1 MKNRR
6 IGLVIVALFVCMIM
20 AFTLVSCMDAEN
32 YHTKDDISS
41 LIGELE
47 ATMTEKAT
55 ANADAIA
62 ALRAEYTTKTSG
74 LETAISENK
83 TLIANLTLAHSTKVA
98 ELEQANKKISD
109 ELSALKATYATD
121 LAALEK
127 ADGDNKAAI
136 DALTSEYNKKV
147 AALEQADD
155 TNAKAIADLTKDYNT
170 QVEKLESAIKQA
182 NDTIVSYKI
191 ALEESIADLETKQD
205 AQIAEIKTL
214 IATVQSANTSQ
225 EQKIALL
232 ANQIIELQKSMQ
244 IERVEFDAN
253 GNLVLHFVGGTSQT
267 VNAPEKHVHAFG
279 EWILFQ
285 KSAQSCEYL
294 IYYHVCESCGALEW
308 NQQSTERI
316 EHSFGAGEVTREPTC
331 SKKGEMTYTCEHC
344 GYEMTED
351 IAVVPHTYDR
361 NAFASDGTTHWHA
374 CVECGAKDEDSQSDH
389 TWNAGEVTTEPTCTD
404 DGEKTFKCKVCDA
417 AMPEKTEAVPALGHD
432 VDEEAFESNGT
443 THWNVCE
450 REGCGAK
457 VNEEA
462 CDMDFMGL
470 DDVYCAKVC
479 FICSY
484 IDESTMVEHDLDAG
498 KVTRKATC
506 TKKGEM
512 TYTCENCGY
521 EIVEDIAVVPHTYN
535 DGEVIREATC
545 SKKGEMTYTCEN
557 CGLEIVEDIAVVPH
571 TYDEAKWGG
580 DDTQHWIPC
589 TVCGQAKDGTQ
600 GNHNFGSEI
609 TVYPVAGFCK
619 PGEIYQECADCGR
632 KVISTYIPSDAP
644 HTFVFDAA
652 KSELQEGGVQAGT
665 LVYSCSACDFSY
677 SIDAIGLKNFDDKTR
692 AGNVWGVPTSD
703 KASLTYENGN
713 ITVVGPIDSKASLGN
728 TPNFDINNNPQNEGI
743 VFANGKSVVLGF
755 DFGAPTGGFPEAN
768 FHTSTKLSNNWGMSG
783 LIVNG
788 DGTMTYNGQP
798 IGTADH
804 TKMTSFVVK
813 FVLDPSTLMVNF
825 TVWIDGVKVL
835 TDATPYPGNASASA
849 SFQDATTYMNITITP
864 NAANVALDRGL
875 IIDNIFY
882 ANEVPEYLS
891 AQ

>member
-1 MKNRR
+1 MKK
-6 IGLVIVALFVCMIM
+6 LVCFALATVLLLALCFALSSCGECKEHEWDYANGTTVAPTCTENGKYVYKCKN
-20 AFTLVSCMDAEN
+20 CDATKDIAADPEMPEDAALLATG
-32 YHTKDDISS
+32 HTKDA
-41 LIGELE
+41 
-47 ATMTEKAT
+47 ATE
-55 ANADAIA
+55 
-62 ALRAEYTTKTSG
+62 
-74 LETAISENK
+74 
-83 TLIANLTLAHSTKVA
+83 
-98 ELEQANKKISD
+98 
-109 ELSALKATYATD
+109 
-121 LAALEK
+121 
-127 ADGDNKAAI
+127 
-136 DALTSEYNKKV
+136 
-147 AALEQADD
+147 
-155 TNAKAIADLTKDYNT
+155 
-170 QVEKLESAIKQA
+170 
-182 NDTIVSYKI
+182 
-191 ALEESIADLETKQD
+191 
-205 AQIAEIKTL
+205 
-214 IATVQSANTSQ
+214 
-225 EQKIALL
+225 
-232 ANQIIELQKSMQ
+232 
-244 IERVEFDAN
+244 
-253 GNLVLHFVGGTSQT
+253 
-267 VNAPEKHVHAFG
+267 
-279 EWILFQ
+279 
-285 KSAQSCEYL
+285 
-294 IYYHVCESCGALEW
+294 
-308 NQQSTERI
+308 
-316 EHSFGAGEVTREPTC
+316 
-331 SKKGEMTYTCEHC
+331 
-344 GYEMTED
+344 
-351 IAVVPHTYDR
+351 
-361 NAFASDGTTHWHA
+361 
-374 CVECGAKDEDSQSDH
+374 
-389 TWNAGEVTTEPTCTD
+389 EVTTAATCTTAGVKSFD
-404 DGEKTFKCKVCDA
+404 CATCGAEGVITEEIRATGHKFARVLSTADGKHFYACTVEGCDA
-417 AMPEKTEAVPALGHD
+417 RDQEEDCEYEVVEKDADKHYELC
-432 VDEEAFESNGT
+432 S
-443 THWNVCE
+443 VCE
-450 REGCGAK
+450 KPKADSEVAHNFG
-457 VNEEA
+457 EP
-462 CDMDFMGL
+462 
-470 DDVYCAKVC
+470 
-479 FICSY
+479 
-484 IDESTMVEHDLDAG
+484 
-498 KVTRKATC
+498 VTTPATC
-506 TKKGEM
+506 TKEGSETK
-512 TYTCENCGY
+512 TCADCGY
-521 EIVEDIAVVPHTYN
+521 EVVTPLA
-535 DGEVIREATC
+535 I
-545 SKKGEMTYTCEN
+545 
-557 CGLEIVEDIAVVPH
+557 VPH
-571 TYDEAKWGG
+571 TYDETKWGG